1 MNYLILFNRMLMVPF
16 EEAIKLLDE
25 YREKFEFKTLAEQQK
40 LLNILAYKE
49 EVVESV
55 RKDVI
60 QEAAFAYAFMSRG
73 NDYMARCAFDNMK
86 KFPMGLWIE
95 SLRFLD
101 SKAIMDLLNNFYADL
116 TPELMIMFITN
127 LSEELQLEAIDK
139 YQGVLESDDSSL
151 IRLYYSVSDK
161 GREKLRGYFPDK
173 VGQEDILLKAK
184 ELDEKEALEMILNKK
199 DNLFETDA
207 DEFVNFVLLKFTKGS
222 NYEVI
227 IKNFKELIE
236 KSSNEKFEL
245 FFTRFNYLK
254 FYKRSNEDDKDYFRK
269 GLDAYSTDLEMFKLF
284 KNKFRELG
292 IERTLSLFNKEENYN
307 VNKFSVEVILEF
319 LDITYQDSDISK
331 YINDETIEEL
341 IRRFTEKCRE
351 KDYTVEDLEQLIKN
365 IGKDD
370 KTKLIYDDYIGAIVA
385 CGKLLKE
392 KIIDDKNPLFIELR
406 EKFSKDLIS
415 RCEKDGTYTD
425 NISLNGIFYRLTKGS
440 MPFEVVYMTKKYKGL
455 IYLTKCGQLME
466 NADYV
471 TNFLTDEQLVK
482 LNISPVIKWNKTVKR
497 KNTNADNLSFVTR
510 MGLQLL
516 CYFGKDK
523 AKYLLESDMQGNLM
537 ENLFDGL
544 KYNEIIIKDDGTS
557 QVNEELIG
565 FLFGYGRMKETNSII
580 NKTIRGELLDFR
592 KYFSEFCNE
601 YASVK
606 KACNGVLSV
615 KRIVNFFNEVEL
627 PIKLKPDEVGFKQ
640 ALGEMNTIN
649 EERLKEAIGLCKDAR
664 ERKFSTIPKVSG
676 EFGNF
681 RYEILDLDDP
691 LAVAVGELSHCC
703 FVVKGISYSA
713 LKHSM
718 QSKNGRTFVVYYNGK
733 FLTQSWVWRN
743 GDVICFDSVE
753 AGSPVHG
760 MWEDDIKLVDVY
772 KIAADEMLRK
782 SREYEDEVQQVKVV
796 TVGKADY
803 IFKDLDSFKGNVP
816 RPLEENVYVY
826 DSNSQKILA
835 GSVPKNIRY
844 GDVGAQYFDDR
855 KRPII
860 INDFEHA
867 DPDEAD
873 TVLLNVSALR
883 YRVHQI
889 EERLDLCEYAK
900 IYSGDGWYIL
910 VGLDG
915 NIEDGKVK
923 NDIETDEEYYN
934 YLKKAGSYKEAG
946 KKLVKANGFDINDRW

>member
-1 MNYLILFNRMLMVPF
+1 MNYLVLFNRMLVSPF

-25 YREKFEFKTLAEQQK
+25 YREKFEFKTFAEQQK
-40 LLNILAYKE
+40 ILDILAHKKE
-49 EVVESV
+49 IVDMTRE
-55 RKDVI
+55 DII

-73 NDYMARCAFDNMK
+73 KDYMARCAFNKMK

-95 SLRFLD
+95 SIRFLD
-101 SKAIMDLLNNFYADL
+101 SRAIMDLLNNFYAEL
-116 TPELMIMFITN
+116 TPGLIVMFIVN
-127 LSEELQLEAIDK
+127 LPEELQLEAIDK
-139 YQGVLESDDSSL
+139 YQGVLDINDSSF

-161 GREKLRGYFPDK
+161 VRRKIKEYFPEEI
-173 VGQEDILLKAK
+173 GQEEILLKAK
-184 ELDEKEALEMILNKK
+184 DLDEEDALKLILTEKE
-199 DNLFETDA
+199 NLFGINA
-207 DEFVNFVLLKFTKGS
+207 DDFVEFVLLKLTKGS
-222 NYEVI
+222 NYEVV
-227 IKNFKELIE
+227 IKNFKELVE
-236 KSSNEKFEL
+236 ESSNEKFEL
-245 FFTRFNYLK
+245 FFTRYNYLK
-254 FYKRSNEDDKDYFRK
+254 SYKRSNEDEREYFSK
-269 GLDAYSTDLEMFKLF
+269 GLDAYLSDLEVFSLF
-284 KNKFRELG
+284 KDKFHELG

-341 IRRFTEKCRE
+341 IRKFTDKCRE
-351 KDYTVEDLEQLIKN
+351 KNYTREDLERLINN
-365 IGKDD
+365 IGKDG
-370 KTKLIYDDYIGAIVA
+370 KIKLIYDDYIEAIIA
-385 CGKLLKE
+385 CGKLLRE
-392 KIIDDKNPLFIELR
+392 KKIDDKDSLFSELR
-406 EKFSKDLIS
+406 EKFSNDLIS

-425 NISLNGIFYRLTKGS
+425 NISLNGIFYRLAKGS
-440 MPFEVVYMTKKYKGL
+440 MPFETVYMTKKYKGL
-455 IYLTKCGQLME
+455 IYLTKCGQLIE

-471 TNFLTDEQLVK
+471 TNFLTDEQIAK

-497 KNTNADNLSFVTR
+497 KNTKADNLSFVTR

-544 KYNEIIIKDDGTS
+544 NYNEITIGEDGIS

-565 FLFGYGRMKETNSII
+565 FLFGYGRMKEINSVI
-580 NKTIRGELLDFR
+580 NKVIRGELSDF
-592 KYFSEFCNE
+592 KDYFSEFCNE

-615 KRIVNFFNEVEL
+615 KRIVNFFNTVEL
-627 PIKLKPDEVGFKQ
+627 PIELKPDELEFKQ
-640 ALGEMNTIN
+640 ALGEMNTIS
-649 EERLKEAIGLCKDAR
+649 EERLKEAIELCKDAR
-664 ERKFSTIPKVSG
+664 DRKFSTIPKVSG
-676 EFGNF
+676 EFGDF
-681 RYEILDLDDP
+681 RYEILDLADP

-718 QSKNGRTFVVYYNGK
+718 QSKNGRTFVVYYKGK

-760 MWEDDIKLVDVY
+760 MRNDDIELVDVY
-772 KIAADEMLRK
+772 KVAADEMLRI
-782 SREYEDEVQQVKVV
+782 SRGYEDEVQQVKVV
-796 TVGKADY
+796 TVGKSDY
-803 IFKDLDSFKGNVP
+803 TFKDLEEFKGNVP
-816 RPLEENVYVY
+816 RPLEKNVYVY
-826 DSNSQKILA
+826 DSSSQNILA
-835 GSVPKNIRY
+835 GSVPKDIRY

-867 DPDEAD
+867 DPDEIDA
-873 TVLLNVSALR
+873 LIINVSALR
-883 YRVHQI
+883 YRVHKI
-889 EERLDLCEYAK
+889 EERLDLCEYSK

-915 NIEDGKVK
+915 QIEDGIVK

-934 YLKKAGSYKEAG
+934 YLKQVGSHKEAS
-946 KKLVKANGFDINDRW
+946 KKFVKANGFDTNYRW